1 MPELPEVETVART
14 LAPQVCGRRIAGIS
28 VLNAGTWQGGTA
40 AGEVESL
47 NPRIRGVGRRGKL
60 LLLHF
65 GEGGAEAGENVEEIS
80 VPTCAEQWP
89 LFYSAVFYLVF
100 NGILTIIFG
109 HIEKK
114 LSYFKV

>member
-1 MPELPEVETVART
+1 MSNEIITLVKDTSLARIIAVNEIIMVA
-14 LAPQVCGRRIAGIS
+14 QKYIS
-28 VLNAGTWQGGTA
+28 AQAL
-40 AGEVESL
+40 
-47 NPRIRGVGRRGKL
+47 I
-60 LLLHF
+60 
-65 GEGGAEAGENVEEIS
+65 
-80 VPTCAEQWP
+80 WP